1 MPRGPSPSTSGARPT
16 GRSSCA
22 VRGFR
27 RGIPT
32 GRAARCPPRLPP
44 TSPTAS
50 RQVTRCGRQS
60 NISKARSVMRRRSA
74 RGTDRSTICGGYT
87 EKVAGFLGTARS
99 QTGSDALFQV
109 TPSPLDVSGT
119 TAAVSSS
126 ECGAVATFVGLVRD
140 HNAGRRVLYLDYE
153 CYEPLAIKA
162 FARIATEA
170 GTHWPGARLA
180 IDHRVGPLQIGEAS
194 VVISAASPHR
204 ADAFAACR
212 FAIERI

>member
-1 MPRGPSPSTSGARPT
+1 
-16 GRSSCA
+16 
-22 VRGFR
+22 
-27 RGIPT
+27 
-32 GRAARCPPRLPP
+32 
-44 TSPTAS
+44 
-50 RQVTRCGRQS
+50 
-60 NISKARSVMRRRSA
+60 MRRRSA

-119 TAAVSSS
+119 AAAVSSS
-126 ECGAVATFVGLVRD
+126 GCGAVATFVGLVRD

-162 FARIATEA
+162 FERIGAEAREQ
-170 GTHWPGARLA
+170 WPAIRLA
-180 IDHRVGPLQIGEAS
+180 IVHRVGTLQIGEAS
-194 VVISAASPHR
+194 VAIAAASPHR

-212 FAIERI
+212 YAIERIKQIAPIWKREYFEGGDVWIDGATADPDDAEARNAARARASA